1 MQTLLS
7 MHHKMLMMRSSSKDS
22 DGEGHSQGHPHSFFV
37 WFTVEIAL
45 VEAVVVLGLSFGKM
59 FLQFAVFCYALSNAL
74 VA

>member
-1 MQTLLS
+1 MVRDIVKAIHTV
-7 MHHKMLMMRSSSKDS
+7 
-22 DGEGHSQGHPHSFFV
+22 FFV